1 MPSEQPLRNREVLT
15 LTLGCMSV
23 AVAAWLVPASVYVVD
38 WNGDTARRVAMLAP
52 FSRLLV
58 LFLVAG
64 IVVLGLVASLPVTS
78 RRQLGHALPPLFLPS
93 SSLGGTLSSRPPR
106 PLFVDANARWAAPV
120 ACCRPCALRV
130 PRRSSS

>member
-1 MPSEQPLRNREVLT
+1 MPSEQPVRNREVLT

-78 RRQLGHALPPLFLPS
+78 RRQLGHVLAPLSLLLLP
-93 SSLGGTLSSRPPR
+93 
-106 PLFVDANARWAAPV
+106 N
-120 ACCRPCALRV
+120 
-130 PRRSSS
+130 